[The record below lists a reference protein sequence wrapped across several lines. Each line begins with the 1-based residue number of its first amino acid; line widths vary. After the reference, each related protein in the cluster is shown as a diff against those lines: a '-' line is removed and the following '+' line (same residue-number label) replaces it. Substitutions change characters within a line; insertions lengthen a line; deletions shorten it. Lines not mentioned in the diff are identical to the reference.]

1 MATESTDKLLKI
13 SDALKLVTSGSR
25 VVVSMAGAEPQEFL
39 THIGERCRVLNDV
52 TVHCANPSKQYP
64 CFTDQSLKGRIA
76 LEVMFLTSAVR
87 KLHGNDMV
95 YYVPQ
100 HLSQWAANIFMRGE
114 VDIFWGSCTPPDARG
129 FVSLGPGACYESEV
143 LRRAKKVILEVN
155 PQLPMT
161 YGSTHV
167 PLSWVDHLVE
177 TNHPLPTLEQSDADS
192 DDRSIADRVASL
204 IPERA
209 TVQFGIG
216 GIPNALAES
225 LSGMKDLGIHTEMI
239 NDAMMDLYKRGVIT
253 GKYKSIW
260 PGKIVGAFVY
270 GSKDLYDFID
280 NNPLIELQPA
290 SVVNDPYR
298 IGRNFRMT
306 SINTAVELD
315 LTGQVCSESVGHR
328 ELSGVGGASET
339 HIGAQRSEGG
349 RGIIAI
355 KSITKAGK
363 SKIVFELTP
372 GAKVSISR
380 NDVDTI
386 VTEYGIAELKGRSV
400 AQRVRALI
408 NIAHPSFRDEL
419 TSQARAVNY
428 L

>member
-1 MATESTDKLLKI
+1 M
-13 SDALKLVTSGSR
+13 
-25 VVVSMAGAEPQEFL
+25 
-39 THIGERCRVLNDV
+39 
-52 TVHCANPSKQYP
+52 
-64 CFTDQSLKGRIA
+64 
-76 LEVMFLTSAVR
+76 
-87 KLHGNDMV
+87 
-95 YYVPQ
+95 
-100 HLSQWAANIFMRGE
+100 
-114 VDIFWGSCTPPDARG
+114 
-129 FVSLGPGACYESEV
+129 
-143 LRRAKKVILEVN
+143 
-155 PQLPMT
+155 PMT

-167 PLSWVDHLVE
+167 PLSWVDHLIE
-177 TNHPLPTLEQSDADS
+177 TNHSLPTLEKSAAEPEDKKVAEY
-192 DDRSIADRVASL
+192 VASL
-204 IPERA
+204 VPKHA

-216 GIPNALAES
+216 GIPNALTEA
-225 LSGMKDLGIHTEMI
+225 LSHMKDIGVHTEMI
-239 NDAMMDLYKRGVIT
+239 NDAMMDLFNRGVIT

-270 GSKDLYDFID
+270 GSKKLYDFID

-298 IGRNFRMT
+298 IGRNYRMT

-355 KSITKAGK
+355 KSTTKAGK
-363 SKIVFELTP
+363 SKIVFELSP

-380 NDVDTI
+380 NDIDTV

-400 AQRVRALI
+400 AQRVRDMI
-408 NIAHPSFRDEL
+408 KVAHPSFRDEL
-419 TSQARAVNY
+419 TAQARSASY